1 MDSLSPTQGFVR
13 SACGPKKSP
22 TRKSCHNYGYFT
34 PLPYNLWEGK
44 KCSYITK
51 KRIYEEDDFDFDD
64 IDTTDD
70 YEYFDGYEH
79 DQEVQEPKVKI
90 KKKWK
95 ESTASFNEFYDP
107 EIDDI
112 YLPRSYRRKWI
123 PFGSTHKISKNVW
136 KSS

>member
-1 MDSLSPTQGFVR
+1 MDSQSPSQGFGC
-13 SACGPKKSP
+13 STCGPKKSP
-22 TRKSCHNYGYFT
+22 TLKSYNFENFCEGRKYSYVNVKK
-34 PLPYNLWEGK
+34 NDDDEGDD
-44 KCSYITK
+44 
-51 KRIYEEDDFDFDD
+51 EDDLDF
-64 IDTTDD
+64 TVTGG

-95 ESTASFNEFYDP
+95 GTTGSYDEFYDP

-123 PFGSTHKISKNVW
+123 PFGSTHKIAKNVW
-136 KSS
+136 KSA